1 MAVRPHFRL
10 SFHWTLIPVGLSAAF
25 FYLRAGPL
33 HGTVIALPFAGALL
47 VGLTGYLVARALGL
61 LSHRNLLVQLASLV
75 TSGVVI
81 ALLLG
86 GGFRFMGWPVSSY
99 ILGLHVLMLVLSL
112 LPAHPATLR
121 PQAPPLGSTVT
132 LLVCTVALVA
142 LAATTARFAYAGE
155 LSDRGYF
162 ASVNHW
168 LLTDG
173 GSEGRMVRIIG
184 QSFETRLR
192 FEGLLML
199 SAALESGSGIS
210 AFDYQW
216 HWQPPLLI
224 SVLPVVLFALV
235 YRLTRN
241 QRTAALAVALLTLL
255 TAQTFQYTFYEHMAG
270 FTGRHPVLDLRT
282 LREVA
287 LTILLPMSLY
297 AFITALR
304 RRALQW
310 MLLTVAGLLVLLA
323 THFTAALGFILVAGM
338 VGVTQERWRWRSLHG
353 RRALLVGGGGAL
365 LLAAVV
371 ALPLLT
377 VRSRIP
383 GLLAPVSA
391 AAVCAAPQAQALV
404 QFIDVP
410 GLGSTYILA
419 PTAILGY
426 HPAAVVALALSMLL
440 IVRWRRRLAVRYLLA
455 PFWLVVLVGL
465 SPPVFFLLTRLTGLD
480 FLIGNPCYV
489 NDLFVNNLISN
500 LSATLVFAISLPV
513 VLAVA
518 SGELFGRWRTI
529 RRTAV
534 WLIPVTTTLLLG
546 ISLIEPIPI
555 PFSLRDQITMMH
567 DALAHLDTPPAVLT
581 LATTLQRQLDPTRTW
596 RVLAPDEAGA
606 AIIQLVPNTLLA
618 PETVGDFQAATA
630 RFFGRTAPLLDAA
643 DLELLQLT
651 EIDLVVLRVWD
662 TRLPQFLFDPERFEF
677 LLAQS
682 GFLVFKVRARIVRS
696 DQDAWYS
703 ALNEFYGQHFTST
716 WQATG
721 WSSFEGQ
728 PVTDDPQ
735 AETLAQVGAAL
746 PESPLRDYGLAWL
759 AALTGQST
767 ADDVA
772 RWQHLI
778 ALQPLLTGVYAWTLP
793 PEQGVEL
800 LVDALARDSTEVQLL
815 AARELLSERYL
826 YLLSPDDM
834 RTLVSRIDG
843 ASGTWN
849 MLTRNDFSGLT
860 LKRIE
865 LLLARGEW
873 RLAVDWLD
881 QLPALEIRADE
892 YAMQALALL
901 AQGETTA
908 ALDHLARTLE
918 ADWLEP
924 RQRLHPDR
932 WENNTALQLYW
943 ILRGNLAERD
953 GQVEAAR
960 TAYQQA
966 SAAGDEWAA
975 RVFRARLEEDAVALA
990 ALDTVWRA
998 QYGEPRPEFVSLLHL
1013 AESGQLAVND
1023 TQISRD
1029 GAENSIQV
1037 STLFGSAY
1045 AQFLPQQSVRYDLRT
1060 VAGGQLLAQVDRPA
1074 ITVHGALLRREVNLQ
1089 IDPALPELT
1098 QAQLIVQSRYD
1109 NRVQWGETITPLVLA
1124 RPAAAEVPT
1133 AAQPIDAVALEPL
1146 TLTHSIVQVDAQT
1159 LNLTLYWEANE
1170 LLTVDYQIS
1179 VRIVDEAGQTFAQ
1192 QDNGPVNGQYPMAQW
1207 RTGVTIADPHQLV
1220 LPADLPTGRYTVIV
1234 VVYPLDTLT
1243 PLTFRLPNGTETQL
1257 VEVGNFSH

>member
-1 MAVRPHFRL
+1 MAVRPRFRL
-10 SFHWTLIPVGLSAAF
+10 SSHWASVLVCVSALF
-25 FYLRAGPL
+25 FVLHAGPL

-47 VGLTGYLVARALGL
+47 VGLTGYLAARAAGL
-61 LSHRNLLVQLASLV
+61 LSHRNLLVQLATVS
-75 TSGVVI
+75 TSGFVI
-81 ALLLG
+81 ALLVG
-86 GGFRFMGWPVSSY
+86 GVFRFMGWPVTSY
-99 ILGLHVLMLVLSL
+99 ILALHALMLGLSL

-142 LAATTARFAYAGE
+142 LAAMTARFAYAGE

-168 LLTDG
+168 LLTEG
-173 GSEGRMVRIIG
+173 GSEGRMGRIIG
-184 QSFETRLR
+184 MGSEARLR

-199 SAALESGSGIS
+199 SAALETGSGIS

-216 HWQPPLLI
+216 HGQPPLLI

-255 TAQTFQYTFYEHMAG
+255 TVQTFQYTFYEQMAG

-287 LTILLPMSLY
+287 LTILLPMSLF

-304 RRALQW
+304 TRTLKWA
-310 MLLTVAGLLVLLA
+310 LLTSGALLVLLA
-323 THFTAALGFILVAGM
+323 THFTAALVFILLAGM
-338 VGVTQERWRWRSLHG
+338 VGVTQVRWRRFRLTWG
-353 RRALLVGGGGAL
+353 RGLLVSGAVGIAL
-365 LLAAVV
+365 VVIV

-377 VRSRIP
+377 LRSRIP

-391 AAVCAAPQAQALV
+391 ATVCAAPQAQALV

-426 HPAAVVALALSMLL
+426 HPAAVVALALSVLL
-440 IVRWRRRLAVRYLLA
+440 ITRWRRRLAVRYLLA

-489 NDLFVNNLISN
+489 NDLFVGNLISN

-518 SGELFGRWRTI
+518 SGELVGRWRTV

-534 WLIPVTTTLLLG
+534 WLIPVATTLILG
-546 ISLIEPIPI
+546 ISLTEPVAI
-555 PFSLRDQITMMH
+555 PFSLRDQITTMY
-567 DALAHLDTPPAVLT
+567 DTLAHLDSQPAVLT
-581 LATTLQRQLDPTRTW
+581 LTTTLQRQLDPTRNW
-596 RVLAPDEAGA
+596 RVLAPDEIGA
-606 AIIQLVPNTLLA
+606 AIIQRVPNTLLA
-618 PETVGDFQAATA
+618 PETAGDFQPATA
-630 RFFGRTAPLLDAA
+630 RFFGRTAPLLDGA
-643 DLELLQLT
+643 DIEHLATVQ
-651 EIDLVVLRVWD
+651 IDLVVLRAWD
-662 TRLPQFLFDPERFEF
+662 TRLPQFLLAPERFQLRF
-677 LLAQS
+677 SQN
-682 GFLVFKVRARIVRS
+682 GFLVFEVLDLTA
-696 DQDAWYS
+696 DADLDAWYS

-735 AETLAQVGAAL
+735 AETLAQVGAVL
-746 PESPLRDYGLAWL
+746 PESPQRDYGLAWL

-778 ALQPLLTGVYAWTLP
+778 ALQPLLTGAYAWTLP
-793 PEQGVEL
+793 PEQGVQL

-815 AARELLSERYL
+815 AARELLSERYF
-826 YLLSPDDM
+826 YLLAPDDL
-834 RTLVSRIDG
+834 RRLVSRIDG
-843 ASGTWN
+843 AAEAWN
-849 MLTRNDFSGLT
+849 VLTRNDFGGLT

-873 RLAVDWLD
+873 RLATDWLD

-892 YAMQALALL
+892 YAMQALTLL

-908 ALDHLARTLE
+908 ALDHLARTLD

-932 WENNTALQLYW
+932 WENNTALQLDW
-943 ILRGNLAERD
+943 ILQGNLAERA
-953 GQVEAAR
+953 GQVDAAR
-960 TAYQQA
+960 AAYQQA
-966 SAAGDEWAA
+966 IVAGDGWAA
-975 RVFRARLEEDAVALA
+975 RVFRVRLDQDAAALT
-990 ALDTVWRA
+990 ALDTEWRA
-998 QYGEPRPEFVSLLHL
+998 HFGEPLPEFVSLLRL
-1013 AESGQLAVND
+1013 AESGQLAVNE
-1023 TQISRD
+1023 TQIRR
-1029 GAENSIQV
+1029 GAAENVIRV
-1037 STLFGSAY
+1037 SALLGSAY

-1060 VAGGQLLAQVDRPA
+1060 VEGGQILAQVDEPA
-1074 ITVHGALLRREVNLQ
+1074 ITVHGALLRREIDLQ
-1089 IDPALPELT
+1089 IDPTLPELT

-1109 NRVQWGETITPLVLA
+1109 NRVQWGETITLLVLA

-1133 AAQPIDAVALEPL
+1133 AAQPINAVALERL
-1146 TLTHSIVQVDAQT
+1146 TLTHSMVQVDAQT

-1170 LLTVDYQIS
+1170 LLTVDYQVS
-1179 VRIVDEAGQTFAQ
+1179 VRIVDEAGQSVAQ
-1192 QDNGPVNGQYPMAQW
+1192 QDNGSVNGQYPMSQW
-1207 RTGVTIADPHQLV
+1207 RTGVTIADPHQL
-1220 LPADLPTGRYTVIV
+1220 ALPTC
-1234 VVYPLDTLT
+1234 PPDAT
-1243 PLTFRLPNGTETQL
+1243 PSLSWSIRWIP
-1257 VEVGNFSH
+1257 